1 MRTCC
6 LSQGTPA
13 NALRWLLN
21 GKEIQK
27 GGDICVCITDLF
39 CCPLETLHCKAAVL
53 QQKFI
58 LEKAVVPHQKK
69 KKNQKPKKK
78 KKKKPKAKN
87 LPTIEMSQ
95 DCLSLFLF
103 HQPVNPLQILP
114 PSYGLL
120 EDVWKTQKI
129 FCSVFWKVL
138 LHPVL
143 TRTALFDNSVISSLS
158 LLYLFLCNHQHHCI

>member
-69 KKNQKPKKK
+69 KQKPKTKKK
-78 KKKKPKAKN
+78 KKKKTQSKKLTYHRNVPG
-87 LPTIEMSQ
+87 
-95 DCLSLFLF
+95 LSLPFL
-103 HQPVNPLQILP
+103 
-114 PSYGLL
+114 
-120 EDVWKTQKI
+120 
-129 FCSVFWKVL
+129 
-138 LHPVL
+138 
-143 TRTALFDNSVISSLS
+143 ISSTCQSIADTSSFLWFTGGC
-158 LLYLFLCNHQHHCI
+158 LKDTEDILFCFLKSFVASSPYSNCPFW